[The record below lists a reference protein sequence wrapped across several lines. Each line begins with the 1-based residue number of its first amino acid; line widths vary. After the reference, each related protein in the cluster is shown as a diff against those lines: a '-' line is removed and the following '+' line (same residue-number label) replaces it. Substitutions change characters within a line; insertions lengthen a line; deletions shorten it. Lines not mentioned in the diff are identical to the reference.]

1 MQYEED
7 YFILACTVRIGADKF
22 GMLKI
27 QMLKRKMYFCKKNR
41 ISIQK

>member
-22 GMLKI
+22 GMLKKAERCPNGYV
-27 QMLKRKMYFCKKNR
+27 QNKER
-41 ISIQK
+41 